1 MAERVPKKMKVEIPF
16 LLREA
21 VRNGRAILFLGAGAS
36 KECRNKSGETPPDAD
51 QLRDIISQKYFGKL
65 MPRRTVMAVAEMAI
79 ENGAGSRVRTHYS
92 HQMTA
97 AARAIA
103 AMKFLMLRSKR
114 VAIRRQSLRRQNMR
128 SMMLRCL

>member
-1 MAERVPKKMKVEIPF
+1 MSQITEKELVEELEKKFKVSGSTE
-16 LLREA
+16 L
-21 VRNGRAILFLGAGAS
+21 S
-36 KECRNKSGETPPDAD
+36 K
-51 QLRDIISQKYFGKL
+51 QI
-65 MPRRTVMAVAEMAI
+65 
-79 ENGAGSRVRTHYS
+79 RVRTHYS

-103 AMKFLMLRSKR
+103 AMNFLMLRSKR